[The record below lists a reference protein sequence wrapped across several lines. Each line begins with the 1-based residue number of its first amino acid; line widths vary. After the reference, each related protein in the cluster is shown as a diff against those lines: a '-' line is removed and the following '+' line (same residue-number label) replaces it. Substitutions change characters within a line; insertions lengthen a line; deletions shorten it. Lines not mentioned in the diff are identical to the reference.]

1 MIYVGIDIASTKH
14 DFIMLNDDGV
24 FNSRRSTTIPNS
36 IEGYK
41 KLHESITEFCG
52 VSNNF
57 EVRIGL
63 ESTGFYHLNLLFFL
77 LQKNYKVM
85 VINPKLI
92 NLYKKS
98 RKVHSPKNDN
108 LDSIAICS
116 YIFDNKS
123 SFKSYTL
130 ISYHSESLKSLS
142 RERFSLIEDLRKAKL
157 NIYKLVAQIFP
168 EFLDLFS
175 DIYSGSAIEIL
186 ERYPSPKKMAR
197 AHLSTI
203 QSVIHGRCKTSPL
216 ELINIAKT
224 SIGTDSDHL
233 SFLLIQGI
241 KKLKSIESQINEYDG
256 LIKHYVDLIN
266 PIILTIPG
274 ISYTTAGL
282 ILGEIGDIS
291 RFPNSS
297 NLISYAGLD
306 IEVYE
311 SGKYKA
317 TNKSI
322 SKKGSKYL
330 RYALYQ
336 VSKVIWRFDPSFNK
350 YYLKKQLENK
360 HYYVILGHIQTKV
373 LKVIYS
379 VLKTNQPY
387 TPR

>member
-24 FNSRRSTTIPNS
+24 FNSRRSTTIPNTV
-36 IEGYK
+36 EGYK
-41 KLHESITEFCG
+41 KLHETITEFCG
-52 VSNNF
+52 VSNDF

-77 LQKNYKVM
+77 LQKNYNVTL
-85 VINPKLI
+85 INPKLI

-108 LDSIAICS
+108 LDSMAICN
-116 YIFDNKS
+116 YLYDNKS
-123 SFKSYTL
+123 SFKPYTL
-130 ISYHSESLKSLS
+130 ISYHSESLKALS
-142 RERFSLIEDLRKAKL
+142 RERFSLVEDLRKAKL
-157 NIYKLVAQIFP
+157 NIYKLVTQIFP
-168 EFLDLFS
+168 EFLDLFT

-186 ERYPSPKKMAR
+186 ERYPSPKKISR

-203 QSVIHGRCKTSPL
+203 QSLIHGRCKTSPQ
-216 ELINIAKT
+216 ELIDKAKT
-224 SIGTDSDHL
+224 SIGTDSEHL

-241 KKLKSIESQINEYDG
+241 KKLNAVESQIDEYDE
-256 LIKHYVDLIN
+256 LIQYYVNLIN
-266 PIILTIPG
+266 PVILSIPG

-282 ILGEIGDIS
+282 ILGEIGDIT
-291 RFPNSS
+291 RFKNSNS
-297 NLISYAGLD
+297 LISYAGLD

-322 SKKGSKYL
+322 SKKGSRYL

-336 VSKVIWRFDPSFNK
+336 VAKVIWRFDPSFNK
-350 YYLKKQLENK
+350 YYQKKQLENK

-373 LKVIYS
+373 VKVIYS

>member
-24 FNSRRSTTIPNS
+24 FNSRKSTTIPNS

-41 KLHESITEFCG
+41 KLHESITDFCG
-52 VSNNF
+52 VSNDF

-63 ESTGFYHLNLLFFL
+63 ESTGFYHLNLLFYL
-77 LQKNYKVM
+77 LQKNYEVM
-85 VINPKLI
+85 IINPKLI
-92 NLYKKS
+92 NSYKKS